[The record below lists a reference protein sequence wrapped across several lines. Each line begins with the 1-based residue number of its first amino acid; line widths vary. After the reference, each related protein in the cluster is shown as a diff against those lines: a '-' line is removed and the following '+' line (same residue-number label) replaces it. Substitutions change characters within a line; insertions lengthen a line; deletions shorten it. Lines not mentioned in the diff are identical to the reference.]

1 MAINDPIGDMLTR
14 LRNAQKAA
22 HKKVLVPNSRFR
34 RDVLDVLKR
43 EGYILGYTVQEVRQG
58 ISQIQVDLRYY
69 EGVSVIARSE
79 RVSKP
84 GRRFYGKAAKIP
96 RVLNGLGALI
106 LSTPKGVLSDAE
118 ARRLNVGGEILCRI
132 Y

>member
-14 LRNAQKAA
+14 LRNAQKAG
-22 HKKVLVPNSRFR
+22 HRKVLVPDSRFR

-43 EGYILGYTVQEVRQG
+43 EGYILGYALQQLREGV
-58 ISQIQVDLRYY
+58 SQIQVDLRYY
-69 EGVSVIARSE
+69 EGEPVISRSE

-84 GRRFYGKAAKIP
+84 GRRFYGKTSKIP
-96 RVLNGLGALI
+96 KVLNGLGVFV
-106 LSTPKGVLSDAE
+106 LSTSKGVLSDAE

-132 Y
+132 F